1 MVPAIILPLLVTT
14 LISPGHGLEVAD
26 SSRTISVAWVGGH
39 FQVLPGI
46 NYYDSVVAWANF
58 TDDQRDNGWMYL
70 EISTNDRFPDQ
81 VVPQTSIINNN
92 KMNPITKILL
102 FRFRHWL
109 QVLLK
114 DI

>member
-1 MVPAIILPLLVTT
+1 MVPAIIVPLLVTT

-26 SSRTISVAWVGGH
+26 SSRTISVAWVGGQ

-81 VVPQTSIINNN
+81 VVPDKHNQFE
-92 KMNPITKILL
+92 L
-102 FRFRHWL
+102 
-109 QVLLK
+109 
-114 DI
+114 

>member
-1 MVPAIILPLLVTT
+1 MVPAILVPLLVLT

-81 VVPQTSIINNN
+81 VDKHS
-92 KMNPITKILL
+92 
-102 FRFRHWL
+102 
-109 QVLLK
+109 
-114 DI
+114 

>member
-1 MVPAIILPLLVTT
+1 MVPATLVPLLVST

-81 VVPQTSIINNN
+81 VFTNKHNQSHSSI
-92 KMNPITKILL
+92 L

-109 QVLLK
+109 QDLQR